1 MKPLHFTYFFLL
13 LLITACQSGKDNYSD
28 ISGHIKST
36 LIAVSKEENYF
47 YPVWLP
53 DNMISFLSLPAGEN
67 YFSFPQP
74 NQPTLQLYD
83 LKETSWGEI
92 PFKPDINCDRTK
104 GYFFQRLPDGKIGFV
119 YGCLRFDSGI
129 EVRTIRE
136 LDIATG
142 ISKILIEPSSDIR
155 RMGPFA
161 FSNNMSEIIE
171 EDMSNHILS
180 NKLFYRKGENSSQIA
195 SNFIRAMNPAWST
208 HTRQIAFWGTEDYP
222 GKKPRDFQTSSDIS
236 FLATYPWDLYI
247 ASPEGENLKILLTSI
262 QGKLD
267 AKWSPKENVIAF
279 SGTFENRPGIWLINP
294 ETAQLTRIWSTM
306 GDADFFDWSPD
317 GEKIVV
323 VNSSMDKN
331 FKVLKQ
337 EIRIIYLYN
346 E

>member
-129 EVRTIRE
+129 EVRPPNLSHARTSCPCNDRFTPGTSRLAHKCANAAFVGIIFSTCCARWRIGGGANFGKTIRDVSC
-136 LDIATG
+136 LA
-142 ISKILIEPSSDIR
+142 EPI
-155 RMGPFA
+155 
-161 FSNNMSEIIE
+161 
-171 EDMSNHILS
+171 
-180 NKLFYRKGENSSQIA
+180 
-195 SNFIRAMNPAWST
+195 W
-208 HTRQIAFWGTEDYP
+208 
-222 GKKPRDFQTSSDIS
+222 PR
-236 FLATYPWDLYI
+236 
-247 ASPEGENLKILLTSI
+247 
-262 QGKLD
+262 
-267 AKWSPKENVIAF
+267 
-279 SGTFENRPGIWLINP
+279 
-294 ETAQLTRIWSTM
+294 
-306 GDADFFDWSPD
+306 
-317 GEKIVV
+317 
-323 VNSSMDKN
+323 
-331 FKVLKQ
+331 
-337 EIRIIYLYN
+337 
-346 E
+346 